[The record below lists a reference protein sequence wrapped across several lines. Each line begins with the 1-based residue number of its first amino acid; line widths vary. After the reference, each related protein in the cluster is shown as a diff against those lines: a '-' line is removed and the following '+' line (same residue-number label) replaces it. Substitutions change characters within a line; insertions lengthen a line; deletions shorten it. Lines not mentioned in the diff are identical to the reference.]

1 MEGTMRSTARS
12 SRLPYV
18 LAIAAA
24 LILLAVAV
32 NPWVYI
38 LRVPGLNHFHEFGRA
53 IYVNVLGDDVPH
65 VSARTA
71 LRKIESV
78 VAFAIVGMLVAI
90 SVRRRPNRT
99 IIAIAAVAIFS
110 SGIEVAQKLIDH
122 STESFAWNIIDVI
135 CGALGGLLG
144 SWFYAAVTKLVAM
157 SDHAHTYRAVDRI
170 ANETSRARR
179 SIRARA
185 NRNSIRKGGSGA
197 RRHRND
203 TAVSIADRRYA
214 RGPSGH
220 RPNDDNRRF
229 PVRRNPR

>member
-1 MEGTMRSTARS
+1 MEGTMRSTTRS

-122 STESFAWNIIDVI
+122 STESFAWNIVDVI

-157 SDHAHTYRAVDRI
+157 SRPRPYVP
-170 ANETSRARR
+170 RR
-179 SIRARA
+179 
-185 NRNSIRKGGSGA
+185 
-197 RRHRND
+197 
-203 TAVSIADRRYA
+203 
-214 RGPSGH
+214 
-220 RPNDDNRRF
+220 
-229 PVRRNPR
+229 